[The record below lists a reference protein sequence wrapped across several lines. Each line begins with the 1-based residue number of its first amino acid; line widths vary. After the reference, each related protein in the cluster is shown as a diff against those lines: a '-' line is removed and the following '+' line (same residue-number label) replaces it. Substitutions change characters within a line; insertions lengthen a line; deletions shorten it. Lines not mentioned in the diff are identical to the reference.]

1 VAGRR
6 SNSDLPQPDRDR
18 GGLVAEPKPQ
28 AGGVVAGVQDQQR
41 DRLLACRQ
49 ASNQRSDLADGDVV
63 VVVRRMQP
71 AGGQRG
77 GPAVTG
83 EAELTAPLERPASH
97 DRLAGRVPRRLVV
110 IAALGAG
117 LGVATGPGADID
129 RVDWLAVVEWVAG
142 QQVAECLDVHT
153 AVGEGSVGAG
163 PAPLVDHLQ
172 A

>member
-1 VAGRR
+1 
-6 SNSDLPQPDRDR
+6 
-18 GGLVAEPKPQ
+18 
-28 AGGVVAGVQDQQR
+28 
-41 DRLLACRQ
+41 
-49 ASNQRSDLADGDVV
+49 
-63 VVVRRMQP
+63 M
-71 AGGQRG
+71 
-77 GPAVTG
+77 
-83 EAELTAPLERPASH
+83 
-97 DRLAGRVPRRLVV
+97 VV

-153 AVGEGSVGAG
+153 AVGEGSVGAA